1 MTHFSFD
8 QLSKQAIGGKW
19 REGQGSIEMNNLNPY
34 SEEVIAT
41 MTSASK
47 DDLDQAYESAN
58 EVQQDWININP
69 YERRDLLLQAAKVVE
84 ENHDEITELII
95 EELGGTRLKAGFE
108 IGLVTNIIKEA
119 STYPLRMTGEILP
132 SPVDGKENRVYQEP
146 VGVVGVISPFNFP
159 FYLSMKS
166 VATAVGAGNGVVI
179 KPHEDTPVTG
189 GTLLVKIFELAGL
202 PKGLVNSVITEISE
216 IGDRFVEHPLNKVVS
231 FTGSTVVGR
240 KIGEVAGR
248 NLKKASLELGGN
260 SALIILDDADIDYAV
275 SAAVFSR
282 FTHQGQICMSA
293 NRVLVHE
300 SVKDEFLQKYK
311 NKVESLKVGDPREE
325 DTIIGPL
332 INKRQVETLEN
343 TIEKSIEEGA
353 VPLVRGEV
361 KGNVVTPTILTDVS
375 PNMSVANEEMFG
387 PAVAVT
393 TFESDEEA
401 IEIANASDFG
411 LSGAVHTANTER
423 GAELGKRIE
432 TGMIH
437 VNDGTINDEPIV
449 AFGGEKMSGVG
460 RLNGSESLEAFTTKK
475 WISIQHKK
483 RQFPYS

>member
-1 MTHFSFD
+1 MSHFTLE
-8 QLSKQAIGGKW
+8 QLSKQGIAGKW
-19 REGQGSIEMNNLNPY
+19 REGNGSNEMSNINPFNQ
-34 SEEVIAT
+34 EIIAT

-47 DDLDQAYESAN
+47 DDLDQAFESAHN
-58 EVQQDWININP
+58 VQKEWEAVNP
-69 YERRDLLLQAAKVVE
+69 YERRDLLLEAAKVVE
-84 ENHDEITELII
+84 EHHDEITELII
-95 EELGGTRLKAGFE
+95 EELGGTKLKAGFE

-119 STYPLRMTGEILP
+119 STYPLRITGEILP

-166 VATAVGAGNGVVI
+166 VATAIGAGNGVVI

-202 PKGLVNSVITEISE
+202 PKGLVNSVVTEISE

-231 FTGSTVVGR
+231 FTGSTVVGK

-260 SALIILDDADIDYAV
+260 SALIVLEDADIDYAV

-300 SVKDEFLQKYK
+300 DIKDEFLNKYK
-311 NKVESLKVGDPREE
+311 AKVESLKAGDPREE

-332 INKRQVETLEN
+332 INKRQVETLEQ
-343 TIEKSIEEGA
+343 TIEESIDEGA
-353 VPLVRGEV
+353 FPLIRGEV
-361 KGNVVTPTILTDVS
+361 QGNVVTPTILTEVTPD
-375 PNMSVANEEMFG
+375 MAAAKKEMFG

-393 TFESDEEA
+393 TFKSDEEV
-401 IEIANASDFG
+401 IEIVNASDFG
-411 LSGAVHTANTER
+411 LSGAVHTSNIER

-460 RLNGSESLEAFTTKK
+460 RLNGNESLESFTTKK